1 MSTLNTLID
10 GITPNSISSSG
21 SLSGQFPSKKNVI
34 FNINFDTMAGG
45 VRTLELDAFKCV
57 NSNINAVLPS
67 TTSFPSPIDG
77 AFLPSKTYPSLY
89 FARTRLIKLIDVW
102 NRILN
107 SGLFTSMTGTD
118 GTAMTYYKLVGS
130 NFRGI
135 LSDYLFRNMTGSFGA
150 NIDFSTINIFNRLTR
165 FLVAA
170 ANNHNWYLTYYHSEY
185 DNFNNLT
192 TIGTAKEF
200 KSFINVNFNP
210 TRAKF
215 IALMNELLDIYKEL
229 ISETKL
235 ATNLLCTF
243 QDLTFDT
250 AAGRTKIIGLDA
262 YKSNF
267 AALAKID
274 ASDLTFLNDETRAL
288 VQTWKD
294 TGSNNI
300 QYLYPQFATAISR
313 NTENEAWSFRNV
325 LVDTSDYNQAI
336 DASLKKYQTK
346 YIACSQ
352 LDMKKPLVFS
362 DQIINWANPNDRPHI
377 MTYNSG
383 TYIYIPDEIKD
394 PDTINTLGEQPDN
407 QVNISA
413 NFWKIGTNVITD
425 PNYDVN
431 ADIKLKL
438 GNTPLHSLDKID
450 FLDNLTIYLKLN

>member
-10 GITPNSISSSG
+10 GITPSSISSSG
-21 SLSGQFPSKKNVI
+21 SLSSQFPSKKNVI

-57 NSNINAVLPS
+57 NSNISKVVPDTSILSPINAVALG
-67 TTSFPSPIDG
+67 T
-77 AFLPSKTYPSLY
+77 KTDATLF

-107 SGLFTSMTGTD
+107 SGLFTVSMSDD
-118 GTAMTYYKLVGS
+118 GQVIPYYKLVGS
-130 NFRGI
+130 NFRNI
-135 LSDYLFRNMTGSFGA
+135 LSDYLFRNMTGSFNA

-170 ANNHNWYLTYYHSEY
+170 ANNHNWYLTNSVSKSSL
-185 DNFNNLT
+185 FALAT
-192 TIGTAKEF
+192 EF
-200 KSFINVNFNP
+200 ASFINVNFNP
-210 TRAKF
+210 TSTRF
-215 IALMNELLDIYKEL
+215 ISLMNELLDIYKEL

-250 AAGRTKIIGLDA
+250 DAGRTKIIGLDA

-267 AALAKID
+267 PALAKID
-274 ASDLTFLNDETRAL
+274 DSDLTFLNDETRAL

-313 NTENEAWSFRNV
+313 NTESEAWAFRNV
-325 LVDTSDYNQAI
+325 LVDTSDYNQGI
-336 DASLKKYQTK
+336 DDSLKKFQTK

-362 DQIINWANPNDRPHI
+362 DQIINWANPNDRPNI

-413 NFWKIGTNVITD
+413 NFWKIGTNVVTD
-425 PNYDVN
+425 PNYDAS
-431 ADIKLKL
+431 ADVKLKL